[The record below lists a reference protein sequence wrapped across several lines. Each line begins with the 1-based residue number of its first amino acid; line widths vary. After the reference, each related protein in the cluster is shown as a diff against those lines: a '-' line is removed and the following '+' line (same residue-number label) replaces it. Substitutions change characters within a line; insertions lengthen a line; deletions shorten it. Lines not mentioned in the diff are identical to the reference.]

1 MKKEVRATVE
11 EAIEDIKNGK
21 MIILVDDEDRENEG
35 DLMIA
40 ADHVTPEAINFMAK
54 HGRGLICLSLTN
66 KRCDELNLPLM
77 VDEKG
82 NSAKFGTAFTVSIE
96 AKEGVTTGISAFD
109 RAHTIKVASDP
120 EKSADDIARPG
131 HVFPLRAKDGGVL
144 VRAGQTE
151 GSMDLTKLAGL
162 TPAAVIC
169 EVMNDDGSM
178 ARMPQL
184 EEFAQEHGLKIL
196 TIADLISYRV
206 EKENIIEKIADA
218 SLPTVFG
225 DFKIEGFENKIDNQE
240 AIALVKGDISGEE
253 PVLVRVHSQCL
264 TGDVFGSLRCDCR
277 DQLHCSMDMIEK
289 EGKGV
294 LLYMFQE
301 GRGIGLLNK
310 IKAYKLQEE
319 GMDTVDANLHL
330 GFKDD
335 LRDYGFG
342 AQILR
347 NLGLKKLRLITNNPK
362 KIRCLSGYGLE
373 VVERVP
379 TVCHI
384 RPENEKYLKAKKE
397 KMGHVFQIKD

>member
-1 MKKEVRATVE
+1 MMKEVRATVE

-40 ADHVTPEAINFMAK
+40 ADFVTPEAINFMAK
-54 HGRGLICLSLTN
+54 YGRGLICLSLTN
-66 KRCDELNLPLM
+66 QRCDELNLPLM

-109 RAHTIKVASDP
+109 RAHTIKVAADP
-120 EKSADDIARPG
+120 EKTADDIARPG

-151 GSMDLTKLAGL
+151 GSMDLVKLAGL

-169 EVMNDDGSM
+169 EVMNDDGTM

-184 EEFAQEHGLKIL
+184 EEFAKEHGLKIL

-206 EKENIIEKIADA
+206 EKESIIEKIADA
-218 SLPTVFG
+218 NLPTLFG
-225 DFKIEGFENKIDNQE
+225 DFEIEGFVNKVDKQE
-240 AIALVKGDISGEE
+240 TVALVKGDISTDE

-277 DQLHCSMDMIEK
+277 DQLHCAMEMIEK
-289 EGKGV
+289 EGRGV

-301 GRGIGLLNK
+301 GRGIGILNK
-310 IKAYKLQEE
+310 IKAYKLQEN

-330 GFKDD
+330 GFEDD

-342 AQILR
+342 AQVLR
-347 NLGLKKLRLITNNPK
+347 YLGIKKLRLLTNNMK
-362 KIRCLSGYGLE
+362 KLKCLSGYGLE

-379 TVCHI
+379 IVCKI

-397 KMGHVFQIKD
+397 KMGHLF

>member
-1 MKKEVRATVE
+1 MMKEVRATVE
-11 EAIEDIKNGK
+11 KAIEDIKNGK

-40 ADHVTPEAINFMAK
+40 ADFVTPEAINFMAK
-54 HGRGLICLSLTN
+54 YGRGLICLSLTN
-66 KRCDELNLPLM
+66 QRCDELNLPLM

-109 RAHTIKVASDP
+109 RAHTIKVAADP
-120 EKSADDIARPG
+120 EKTADDIARPG

-151 GSMDLTKLAGL
+151 GSMDLVKLAGL

-169 EVMNDDGSM
+169 EVMNDDGTM

-184 EEFAQEHGLKIL
+184 EEFAKEHGLKIL

-206 EKENIIEKIADA
+206 EKESIIEKIADA
-218 SLPTVFG
+218 NLPTLFG
-225 DFKIEGFENKIDNQE
+225 DFEIEGFVNKVDKQE
-240 AIALVKGDISGEE
+240 TVALVKGDISTDE

-277 DQLHCSMDMIEK
+277 DQLHCAMEMIEK
-289 EGKGV
+289 EGRGV

-301 GRGIGLLNK
+301 GRGIGILNK
-310 IKAYKLQEE
+310 IKAYKLQEN

-330 GFKDD
+330 GFEDD

-342 AQILR
+342 AQVLR
-347 NLGLKKLRLITNNPK
+347 YLGIKKLRLLTNNMK
-362 KIRCLSGYGLE
+362 KLKCLSGYGLE

-379 TVCHI
+379 IVCKI

-397 KMGHVFQIKD
+397 KMGHLF

>member
-1 MKKEVRATVE
+1 MMKEVRATVE

-40 ADHVTPEAINFMAK
+40 ADFVTPEAINFMAK
-54 HGRGLICLSLTN
+54 YGRGLICLSLTN
-66 KRCDELNLPLM
+66 QRCDELNLPLM

-109 RAHTIKVASDP
+109 RAHTIKVAADP
-120 EKSADDIARPG
+120 EKTADDIARPG

-151 GSMDLTKLAGL
+151 GSMDLVKLAGL

-169 EVMNDDGSM
+169 EVMNDDGTM

-184 EEFAQEHGLKIL
+184 EEFAKEHGLKIL
-196 TIADLISYRV
+196 TIADIISYRV
-206 EKENIIEKIADA
+206 EKESIIEKIADA
-218 SLPTVFG
+218 NLPTLFG
-225 DFKIEGFENKIDNQE
+225 DFEIEGFVNKVDKQE
-240 AIALVKGDISGEE
+240 TVALVKGDISTDE

-277 DQLHCSMDMIEK
+277 DQLHCAMEMIEK
-289 EGKGV
+289 EGRGV

-301 GRGIGLLNK
+301 GRGIGILNK
-310 IKAYKLQEE
+310 IKAYKLQEN
-319 GMDTVDANLHL
+319 GMDTVDANLNL
-330 GFKDD
+330 GFEDD

-342 AQILR
+342 AQVLR
-347 NLGLKKLRLITNNPK
+347 YLGIKKLRLLTNNMK
-362 KIRCLSGYGLE
+362 KLKCLSGYGLE

-379 TVCHI
+379 IVCKI

-397 KMGHVFQIKD
+397 KMGHLF